1 MIEARIE
8 RELLMSVQHNVL
20 HSILFIKA
28 LRAAGVPV
36 IGNIVING
44 IERGMLE
51 MTTEAD
57 MDGDITIV
65 RWYDTDEDASVP
77 SWRKVDWGN
86 EKGYSWIRFIDAR
99 KPVVTE
105 PVKSDPDDWDEDDL

>member
-28 LRAAGVPV
+28 LREAGVPV
-36 IGNIVING
+36 IGNIVVVG
-44 IERGMLE
+44 IERGMLW
-51 MTTEAD
+51 MTTEDD

-65 RWYDTDEDASVP
+65 RWYDTHEDSSVP
-77 SWRKVDWGN
+77 SWRKVDWGAG
-86 EKGYSWIRFIDAR
+86 KGYSWIRFEDSR
-99 KPVVTE
+99 KPVTVT
-105 PVKSDPDDWDEDDL
+105 PTKSDPDDWDEDDL